1 MYSCS
6 LVFFHFV
13 GTRVGILLFVS
24 GTTLGNMGK
33 IIDVMNDHIKEGK
46 PFFSF
51 EYFPPKTEEGL
62 KNLIERMHR
71 MVAFGP
77 TFCDITWGAG
87 GSTADLTSQIADRM
101 QNEVKAEC
109 MMHLTCTNMPE
120 AKVADALVFLKKVG
134 VKNILAL
141 RGDPPHGKEKFEV
154 VEGGFSCA
162 LDLIKYIRQET
173 GACRS
178 LA

>member
-1 MYSCS
+1 
-6 LVFFHFV
+6 
-13 GTRVGILLFVS
+13 
-24 GTTLGNMGK
+24 MGK
-33 IIDVMNDHIKEGK
+33 IIDAMNDHIKRER

-62 KNLIERMHR
+62 KNLFDRMHR
-71 MVAFGP
+71 MVALSP

-87 GSTADLTSQIADRM
+87 GSTADLTSEIAGRM

-120 AKVADALVFLKKVG
+120 AKLADALEFLKKAG

-141 RGDPPHGKEKFEV
+141 RGDPPHGKDKFEV
-154 VEGGFSCA
+154 VDGGFSCA
-162 LDLIKYIRQET
+162 LDLIKYIRKES
-173 GACRS
+173 GARLG